1 MEYKIYTS
9 STILEFGRYKGKIF
23 AEVMREDIEY
33 MKWFIREIDNVVLWD
48 KEEEYMYRFD
58 EELRDIISSREKIYK
73 ENSEY
78 YEDDYEEDDYEDE
91 YYEDEPYYTN
101 DEDMWAD
108 IAGSDDPEDIETAYW
123 NLD

>member
-9 STILEFGRYKGKIF
+9 STILEFGRYKGKSF
-23 AEVMREDIEY
+23 AEVMEEDIEY

-58 EELRDIISSREKIYK
+58 DELRSIIRSREKIYD
-73 ENSEY
+73 Y
-78 YEDDYEEDDYEDE
+78 YYEED
-91 YYEDEPYYTN
+91 YYEHYYTN
-101 DEDMWAD
+101 HEDMWAD

>member
-9 STILEFGRYKGKIF
+9 STILEFGRYKGKTF
-23 AEVMREDIEY
+23 AEVMEEDIEY

-58 EELRDIISSREKIYK
+58 DELRSIIRSREKIYK

-78 YEDDYEEDDYEDE
+78 YEDDYEEE

-108 IAGSDDPEDIETAYW
+108 IAGSDDPEDIETVYW

>member
-9 STILEFGRYKGKIF
+9 STILEFGRYKGKTF
-23 AEVMREDIEY
+23 AEVMEEDIEY

-58 EELRDIISSREKIYK
+58 DELRSIIRSREKIYK

-78 YEDDYEEDDYEDE
+78 YEDDYEEE

-101 DEDMWAD
+101 DEGIWAD
-108 IAGSDDPEDIETAYW
+108 IARSDQPERTEIAYR
-123 NLD
+123 NLN

>member
-9 STILEFGRYKGKIF
+9 STILEFGRYEGKTF
-23 AEVMREDIEY
+23 AEVMEEDIEY
-33 MKWFIREIDNVVLWD
+33 MKWFIKEIDNVVLWD
-48 KEEEYMYRFD
+48 REEEYMYQFD
-58 EELRDIISSREKIYK
+58 KELTGIIISREKTYK
-73 ENSEY
+73 EDSEY
-78 YEDDYEEDDYEDE
+78 SEDDYYDEED
-91 YYEDEPYYTN
+91 YYDDEPYYTN